1 MPSNT
6 LYVASL
12 EPEAGK
18 LIVTMGLMEML
29 TRSIGN
35 VAFFRPVIDSER
47 ERDGDIELIRK
58 RYCPSMSY
66 EESFGFQA
74 SEVKS
79 FVAEDRMKFCLEE
92 LIKQLSNLKTRY
104 DFVLCEGLNS
114 NSFLSAFDVE
124 INMEIAKNL
133 GCPFVGVINGM
144 NQTTRDIAK
153 EIKITADAIQESGCF
168 HYATFVNRMAEDT
181 FGVLEVELDD
191 PVEGDAPVFL
201 IPENEELDKPS
212 ISDISEALKCKNV
225 LERPDGMD
233 RIVKQFKIAAMT
245 MEHFLGH
252 VEDGDLI
259 IVPGDRDD
267 IILASLSTLMSSN
280 YQIGRAHV

>member
-1 MPSNT
+1 MKSNT
-6 LYVASL
+6 LYIASL

-35 VAFFRPVIDSER
+35 VAFFRPVIDSEG

-58 RYCPSMSY
+58 RYCPSMRY
-66 EESFGFQA
+66 EESFVFQA

-79 FVAEDRMKFCLEE
+79 FVADERFKFFLEQIIE
-92 LIKQLSNLKTRY
+92 RLNHLKEKY

-114 NSFLSAFDVE
+114 NSFLSAFDLD

-133 GCPFVGVINGM
+133 GCPFIGVISGR
-144 NQTTRDIAK
+144 NQTPRDIAK
-153 EIKITADAIQESGCF
+153 EIKITADAIQESGCL

-191 PVEGDAPVFL
+191 PVEGDAPIFL
-201 IPENEELDKPS
+201 IRKTKNLTNPPLA
-212 ISDISEALKCKNV
+212 ISV
-225 LERPDGMD
+225 RP
-233 RIVKQFKIAAMT
+233 
-245 MEHFLGH
+245 
-252 VEDGDLI
+252 
-259 IVPGDRDD
+259 
-267 IILASLSTLMSSN
+267 
-280 YQIGRAHV
+280 